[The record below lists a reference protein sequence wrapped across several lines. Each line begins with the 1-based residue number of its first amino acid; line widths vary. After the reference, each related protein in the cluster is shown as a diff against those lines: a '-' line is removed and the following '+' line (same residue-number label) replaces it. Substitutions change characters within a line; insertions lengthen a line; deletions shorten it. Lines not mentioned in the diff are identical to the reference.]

1 MSSRESSVV
10 VATALE
16 AVFKN
21 VRLGVCDGED
31 ELLSMGRLA
40 VFMNGWLGFLDTC
53 RWQPFYY
60 MTTFQT
66 FLAMNVENTNQREF
80 SQAATRGLSPLFCHR
95 LSHPLQRPESMIG
108 AFCSNDAL
116 RQYK

>member
-1 MSSRESSVV
+1 MSASESSVV

-40 VFMNGWLGFLDTC
+40 VFMNGRFGFLEPC
-53 RWQPFYY
+53 RWQP
-60 MTTFQT
+60 
-66 FLAMNVENTNQREF
+66 
-80 SQAATRGLSPLFCHR
+80 
-95 LSHPLQRPESMIG
+95 
-108 AFCSNDAL
+108 
-116 RQYK
+116 